1 MTGCV
6 SICVK
11 NLAKVAKVTEWV
23 GRKRQRRNDLLLA
36 DIFAPSVSAL
46 NFFYVLH
53 LSSGFTTVLP
63 CFCVSA
69 TFATHV

>member
-23 GRKRQRRNDLLLA
+23 GRKKGNAIMICCWAISLVFLSFVLISSTCYTCA
-36 DIFAPSVSAL
+36 AIFNAVIL
-46 NFFYVLH
+46 KIRFV
-53 LSSGFTTVLP
+53 
-63 CFCVSA
+63 CM
-69 TFATHV
+69 

>member
-23 GRKRQRRNDLLLA
+23 WRKKEHNNDLLLG
-36 DIFAPSVSAL
+36 DILGLFIFCL
-46 NFFYVLH
+46 NFICGLI
-53 LSSGFTTVLP
+53 
-63 CFCVSA
+63 
-69 TFATHV
+69 

>member
-23 GRKRQRRNDLLLA
+23 GRKKEHNNDLLLGDTLA
-36 DIFAPSVSAL
+36 LSIFLSKFHLWTNL
-46 NFFYVLH
+46 N
-53 LSSGFTTVLP
+53 ST
-63 CFCVSA
+63 
-69 TFATHV
+69 